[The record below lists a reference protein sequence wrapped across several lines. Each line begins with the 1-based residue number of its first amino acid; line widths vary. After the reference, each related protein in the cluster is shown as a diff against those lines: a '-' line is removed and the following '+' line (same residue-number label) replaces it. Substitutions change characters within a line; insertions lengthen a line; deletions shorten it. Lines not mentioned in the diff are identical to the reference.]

1 MVAMRGARFSTLFST
16 VDDTGE
22 IDEIASF
29 SSEDAM
35 VSSVRVW
42 TQQLG
47 ALGSFDASRS
57 RDDGDP
63 LKHMGL

>member
-1 MVAMRGARFSTLFST
+1 MRGALLSTFFST
-16 VDDTGE
+16 VEDTGE

-29 SSEDAM
+29 SSEDAI
-35 VSSVRVW
+35 VSSFRVW
-42 TQQLG
+42 TQRLG

-63 LKHMGL
+63 LKHMRL